1 MKGIILSIYQDN
13 SFFIICKRSNQR
25 MEINLKQTYLG
36 IELGSTRIKAVLIN
50 DRYETIASGEYSWE
64 NEYRDGLWTY
74 ELADAMKGIQQAYRQ
89 IKETVEA
96 SYGKKLDRVGSIGV
110 SAMMHGYLPFN
121 QHGEQLAD
129 FRTWRNTN
137 TSEAAQQLTEEFQFN
152 IPLRWSVAHLYQ
164 AIIDQET
171 HINDIDFM
179 TTLAGYIH
187 WQLTGEKVLGIG
199 DASGMFPVNP
209 DTLDYETSMVDQ
221 FNHLLKGKNISY
233 DLIDIF
239 PKVLSAGEAA
249 GQLTDVGAKY
259 LDPSGDL
266 QAGITVCPP
275 EGDAG
280 TGMVATNSIKEH
292 TGNVSAGTSIF
303 SMLVLEDH
311 LTNYYKE
318 IDVVNTPDGKV
329 VAMVHCN
336 NFTSDIND
344 WVSMF
349 EETFDLLGFKV
360 DRHNLFTKLFESSL
374 EADEKVGDLVHCSYY
389 SGEPITNI
397 DEGRP
402 LFVRTPNSRLTISN
416 FMRSQINAALAT
428 LKIGM
433 DLLIDEEKVQIDNI
447 FGHGGFFKT
456 EKVGQ
461 QLLADALNTKVT
473 LLDNAEEGG
482 AWGMALLAAYH
493 VKSHRQTL
501 EDFLL
506 KDVFKEV
513 EEKVL
518 APTKEGVIIFNDYVE
533 KYHSVLQLEKLAGN
547 LLK

>member
-25 MEINLKQTYLG
+25 MEINLKQSYLG

-374 EADEKVGDLVHCSYY
+374 EADEKVGELVHCSYY

-397 DEGRP
+397 
-402 LFVRTPNSRLTISN
+402 
-416 FMRSQINAALAT
+416 
-428 LKIGM
+428 
-433 DLLIDEEKVQIDNI
+433 
-447 FGHGGFFKT
+447 
-456 EKVGQ
+456 
-461 QLLADALNTKVT
+461 
-473 LLDNAEEGG
+473 
-482 AWGMALLAAYH
+482 
-493 VKSHRQTL
+493 
-501 EDFLL
+501 
-506 KDVFKEV
+506 
-513 EEKVL
+513 
-518 APTKEGVIIFNDYVE
+518 
-533 KYHSVLQLEKLAGN
+533 
-547 LLK
+547 